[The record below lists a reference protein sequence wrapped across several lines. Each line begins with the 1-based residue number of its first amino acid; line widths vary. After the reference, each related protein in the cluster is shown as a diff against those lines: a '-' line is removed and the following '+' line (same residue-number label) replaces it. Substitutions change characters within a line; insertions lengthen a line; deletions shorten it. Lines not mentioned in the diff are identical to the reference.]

1 MPDVVIVG
9 GGVIGLSTARE
20 VARRGLTVTV
30 LEQGQF
36 GREASWAGAG
46 ILPAGPTRDTCD
58 PLDQLA
64 AATVRLWPALSAGLL
79 DRTGIDNGFRRCGG
93 IALAAHPDDDAPAEV
108 DYWRQAG
115 IEHQSLTPAE
125 LQQLEPALRCAGR
138 SAPYLVPAVAQIR
151 NPRHLQALLADC
163 AALGVELRSD
173 EEVVGFEQRAERM
186 TSARTTDALHAADH
200 FVVAGGAWSTRLMAD
215 SGVRLDIE
223 PVRGQMVLL
232 NAHPPPFHRV
242 IECGPR
248 YLVPRDDGRILVGST
263 EEWVGFEKRNT
274 AEAVS
279 SLLEFATSIV
289 PSLRDARFETAWS
302 GLRPHARRGR
312 PYIGRVIGFDNLCI
326 AAGHFRSGL
335 YLSPITAR
343 LITELIVGE
352 PLEFPLDAFGVNTN
366 DA

>member
-1 MPDVVIVG
+1 M
-9 GGVIGLSTARE
+9 
-20 VARRGLTVTV
+20 

-46 ILPAGPTRDTCD
+46 ILPAASTRDTGD
-58 PLDQLA
+58 PLDRLG
-64 AATVRLWPALSAGLL
+64 AATVRLWPAISAGLL
-79 DRTGIDNGFRRCGG
+79 ECTGIDNGFRRCGG
-93 IALAAHPDDDAPAEV
+93 LSLAVDAGDSAPDEL
-108 DYWRQAG
+108 DYWRRAG

-125 LQQLEPALRCAGR
+125 LKEIEPAIHWTGR
-138 SAPYLVPAVAQIR
+138 SAPYLIPSVAQIR

-163 AALGVELRSD
+163 TQLGVELHSG
-173 EEVVGFEQRAERM
+173 EEVRHFERHSGRITAVR
-186 TSARTTDALHAADH
+186 TPAASYSADQ
-200 FVVAGGAWSTRLMAD
+200 FVVAGGAWSTRLLAEA
-215 SGVRLDIE
+215 GVRLDVE

-232 NAHPPPFHRV
+232 NADPPPLRRV
-242 IECGPR
+242 IECGAR

-274 AEAVS
+274 AEAVNC
-279 SLLEFATSIV
+279 LLQFATDLV
-289 PSLRDARFETAWS
+289 PCLRDARFETAWS

-312 PYIGRVIGFDNLCI
+312 PYIGRVPAFENLSI

-343 LITELIVGE
+343 LIMQLIAGE
-352 PLEFPLDAFGVNTN
+352 QVEIPLDAFGVELT